1 MTTDLF
7 FRKAKQLL
15 APRPAPANFQVS
27 STTGIPPAAP
37 FAVQAPLPVTPYPTP
52 VSLAPPKPLVETISL
67 GPRATFV
74 STPQIDAHGTD
85 EEKVGPRRKPAS
97 LVGGL

>member
-15 APRPAPANFQVS
+15 APRPAPANFQVPS
-27 STTGIPPAAP
+27 AP
-37 FAVQAPLPVTPYPTP
+37 VVVQAPVPVAPYPTP